1 MKILVLGR
9 GYEAPFTYL
18 AGAEVDTYDT
28 WELVDVVG
36 YDLVVFTGGEDV
48 TPSLY
53 GEKAHPSTG
62 YATMRDISE
71 EIMYHQCVAND
82 IAMTGICR
90 GSQFLTVMN
99 GGKLV
104 QDIDGHGIH
113 GTHPITAFGY
123 GAVSVTST
131 HHQMMYPYNIDSHDY
146 AILALSEAHGTP
158 RGLPE
163 GVETIGGVV
172 EAVWYKNTS
181 CLCVQFHPEY
191 MPVESDGFQYY
202 QSLLNDFIIPA
213 IAA

>member
-1 MKILVLGR
+1 MKILILGR
-9 GYEAPFTYL
+9 GYDAPFNAL
-18 AGAEVDTYDT
+18 GEVSIVDT
-28 WELVDVVG
+28 WEFVDVTG

-48 TPSLY
+48 TPYLY
-53 GEKAHPSTG
+53 GEEAHPSTG
-62 YATMRDISE
+62 YSQMRDHVE
-71 EIMYHQCVAND
+71 EKMYRDCVEHG

-104 QDIDGHGIH
+104 QDIDGHGIY

-131 HHQMMYPYNIDSHDY
+131 HHQMMYPYGIDSHDY
-146 AILALSEAHGTP
+146 EILALSEAHGTP
-158 RGLPE
+158 RGLPA

-172 EAVWYKNTS
+172 EAVWYNKS
-181 CLCVQFHPEY
+181 KCLCVQFHPEY
-191 MPVESDGFQYY
+191 MPEDSDGYQYY
-202 QSLLNDFIIPA
+202 QSLLNDFIISA